1 MFKIS
6 PFKSELSFFVPGLV
20 LLMVGMAMIAA
31 PKLFI
36 YLIAGV
42 LVFAGITLISLAAKF
57 LIYKE
62 RFVRT
67 FSAKVV
73 LHPNEA
79 QERDIHGEV
88 VREEVNIKKV
98 ILH

>member
-1 MFKIS
+1 MIKIS
-6 PFKSELSFFVPGLV
+6 PFKGELSFFVPGIV
-20 LLMVGMAMIAA
+20 LLIVGMAMVAL

-42 LVFAGITLISLAAKF
+42 LVFTGVLLISLAAKF

-62 RFVRT
+62 RFTRT

-73 LHPNEA
+73 LHPSEPQN
-79 QERDIHGEV
+79 RDVHGEV
-88 VREEVNIKKV
+88 VNDEINIKKV

>member
-1 MFKIS
+1 MLKLT
-6 PFKSELSFFVPGLV
+6 PFKSELSFFLPGLL
-20 LLMVGMAMIAA
+20 LLMFGMAIIAA

-57 LIYKE
+57 LVYKE
-62 RFVRT
+62 RFART

-73 LHPNEA
+73 VHPSEPEA
-79 QERDIHGEV
+79 REVNGEV
-88 VREEVNIKKV
+88 VREEVSIKKV